1 MNKRLLLVEDEE
13 SLRKIIQLNLEMED
27 FEVVSVHDGVTALD
41 KINSEHFDLLILD
54 LMLPQLSGM
63 DVLKNIRVKDQDIP
77 VIIISAKDTS
87 TDRIQG
93 LKTGADDY
101 LNKPFEIEELL
112 LRIQKLLERK
122 SKDALKSD
130 LDVVHFGDCCI
141 NFKSFSGKK
150 AEVEFSLSQKETHIL
165 KFLINNSHAVQS
177 RQDILKAV
185 WGYDV
190 YPSTR
195 TIDNFIAVLRK
206 RFEDDPKNPRH
217 IKSIHGVG
225 YQFVD

>member
-1 MNKRLLLVEDEE
+1 MSKRLLLVEDEE
-13 SLRKIIQLNLEMED
+13 SLRKIIQLNLEMEE
-27 FEVVSVHDGVTALD
+27 FEVVSVQDGVTALE

-63 DVLKNIRVKDQDIP
+63 DVLKNIRVKDQNIP

-122 SKDALKSD
+122 SRDTNNTD

-150 AEVEFSLSQKETHIL
+150 GEEEFSLSQKETHIL
-165 KFLINNSHAVQS
+165 KFLINNKNAVQS
-177 RQDILKAV
+177 RHDILKAV

-206 RFEDDPKNPRH
+206 RFEDDPKNPRY

-225 YQFVD
+225 YQFVE